1 MKPFMP
7 KTGSVIPPRTGESVP
22 YICQKCGNRFSAKL
36 SVLSA
41 LPKKCPECGSILT
54 GRDFTVVN

>member
-7 KTGSVIPPRTGESVP
+7 QTGSVVPPRPGEAVP
-22 YICQKCGNRFSAKL
+22 YICRKCGCRFTAK
-36 SVLSA
+36 LSA
-41 LPKKCPECGSILT
+41 LPKKCPDCGSILT

>member
-41 LPKKCPECGSILT
+41 LPKKCPEWGAS
-54 GRDFTVVN
+54 